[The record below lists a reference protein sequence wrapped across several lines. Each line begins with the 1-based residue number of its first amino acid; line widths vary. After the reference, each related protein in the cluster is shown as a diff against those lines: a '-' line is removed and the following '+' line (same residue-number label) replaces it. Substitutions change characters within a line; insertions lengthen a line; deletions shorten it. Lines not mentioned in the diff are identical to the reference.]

1 MTARAP
7 APTATVAQELVD
19 LCRAGKNFEAIDKLY
34 SPDITSI
41 ESMGSESMPKEMTG
55 IDAIRGKN
63 QWWFDNHEVHEAKAN
78 GPFVG
83 EDQFAVQYVWDCT
96 YKATGQRFRMAEMAL
111 YAVEDGKIVREE
123 FFYNVPSA

>member
-7 APTATVAQELVD
+7 ASTATVAQELTD

-34 SPDITSI
+34 SPDIVSI
-41 ESMGSESMPKEMTG
+41 ESTGSEEMPQEMKG

-63 QWWFDNHEVHEAKAN
+63 QWWFDNHDVHDHKTS

-83 EDQFAVQYVWDCT
+83 EDQFAVEFAWDCT
-96 YKATGQRFRMAEMAL
+96 YKPTGQRFQMNEMAL
-111 YAVEDGKIVREE
+111 YTVEDGKIVRER
-123 FFYNVPSA
+123 FYYTVPGA